1 MRKRGLV
8 ILVAFLVAF
17 SLIQTTAAH
26 VPLFMVGGHSL
37 DEAVPIENPTKSWV
51 IYSTIDEIDE
61 PHYFYL
67 DMQVGERIRLMLMVP
82 IPDGNQG
89 FRPRLALMGDSLTN
103 MSTPPG
109 TLEIPSGAQ
118 VMILEPESLIPEYEG
133 FTPTSFY
140 VLYDLDIQAPSTGR
154 YYLAYY
160 EPVMTGNFAIAVGYQ
175 EIFSFTEWVT
185 VPFTVLITHLWNHQT
200 PLIIIAPILMT
211 ILLGFVLIFWHY
223 PHLREEPQF
232 LTWMGISIGLLFIAS
247 GIFLLYQMA
256 IALLQ
261 VPANPQIAITI
272 VFGAIPIILGLLA
285 IRRFVLVD
293 WQHKPRQLIVLFVLA
308 ISALFLWA
316 GWIIGPIL
324 LMLIAAIAS
333 IQLLLELRT
342 SQVIME

>member
-8 ILVAFLVAF
+8 ILFGFLVAF

-51 IYSTIDEIDE
+51 IYSTINEIDE

-82 IPDGNQG
+82 ILEGDQG
-89 FRPRLALMGDSLTN
+89 FRPRLALMGDGLTN

-109 TLEIPSGAQ
+109 NLEIPSGAQ

-140 VLYDLDIQAPSTGR
+140 MLYDLDILAPSTGR

-160 EPVMTGNFAIAVGYQ
+160 EPVMAGNFAIAVGYQ
-175 EIFSFTEWVT
+175 ETFSFIEWVT
-185 VPFTVLITHLWNHQT
+185 VPLTVLITHLWNHQA
-200 PLIIIAPILMT
+200 PLTIIAPILMT
-211 ILLGFVLIFWHY
+211 FLLGLVLILWRY
-223 PHLREEPQF
+223 PHLREAPQL
-232 LTWMGISIGLLFIAS
+232 LTWLGNTIGLLFIAS
-247 GIFLLYQMA
+247 GIFIFYQMG

-261 VPANPQIAITI
+261 VPASPQIAITI
-272 VFGAIPIILGLLA
+272 ILGAIPIILGLFV
-285 IRRFVLVD
+285 IRSFISIH
-293 WQHKPRQLIVLFVLA
+293 WQHKPRQLIFLFILA
-308 ISALFLWA
+308 ISGLFLWA
-316 GWIIGPIL
+316 GWILGPIL

-333 IQLLLELRT
+333 IQLFL
-342 SQVIME
+342 

>member
-8 ILVAFLVAF
+8 ILVGFLVAF

-67 DMQVGERIRLMLMVP
+67 DMQVGERISLMLMIP
-82 IPDGNQG
+82 IPDGDQG
-89 FRPRLALMGDSLTN
+89 FRPRLALMGEGLTN

-118 VMILEPESLIPEYEG
+118 VMILEPEPPIPEYEG

-140 VLYDLDIQAPSTGR
+140 VLYDLDILAPSTGR

-160 EPVMTGNFAIAVGYQ
+160 EPVMAGNFAIAVGYQ
-175 EIFSFTEWVT
+175 ETFSFTEWVT

-200 PLIIIAPILMT
+200 PLTIIAPILLT
-211 ILLGFVLIFWHY
+211 LLLGFVLIFWRY
-223 PHLREEPQF
+223 PRLREDPQL
-232 LTWMGISIGLLFIAS
+232 LTWMGITIGLLFIAS
-247 GIFLLYQMA
+247 GIFLLYQMGF
-256 IALLQ
+256 ALLQ
-261 VPANPQIAITI
+261 VPASPQIAITI

-293 WQHKPRQLIVLFVLA
+293 WQHKPRQLIVLFILA

-333 IQLLLELRT
+333 IQLLLERRT
-342 SQVIME
+342 SPVIME

>member
-1 MRKRGLV
+1 MRKWGLV
-8 ILVAFLVAF
+8 ILVGFLVAF

-82 IPDGNQG
+82 IPDGDQG
-89 FRPRLALMGDSLTN
+89 FRPRLALMGDGLTN

-109 TLEIPSGAQ
+109 TLEIPVGAQ
-118 VMILEPESLIPEYEG
+118 VMILEPEPPIPEYEG

-140 VLYDLDIQAPSTGR
+140 MLYDLDILAPSTGR

-160 EPVMTGNFAIAVGYQ
+160 EPAMTGNFAIAVGYQ
-175 EIFSFTEWVT
+175 ETFSFTEWVT

-200 PLIIIAPILMT
+200 PLTIIAPILIT
-211 ILLGFVLIFWHY
+211 LLLGFILVFWRY
-223 PHLREEPQF
+223 PHLREESQF
-232 LTWMGISIGLLFIAS
+232 LTWVGISIGLLFIAS
-247 GIFLLYQMA
+247 GIFILYQMG
-256 IALLQ
+256 IALFQ
-261 VPANPQIAITI
+261 VPASPQIAITI
-272 VFGAIPIILGLLA
+272 VFGAIPIILGFLA

-293 WQHKPRQLIVLFVLA
+293 WQHKPRQLIVLFILA
-308 ISALFLWA
+308 ITGLFLWA

-324 LMLIAAIAS
+324 LMLTAAIAS
-333 IQLLLELRT
+333 IRLLLELRT
-342 SQVIME
+342 SPITME